1 MIRIIALGAALAL
14 STPAMAQSAGDDPAD
29 DAAFN
34 NPNVM
39 TVRNVTRIELAHG
52 LQTFDA
58 GGKPVGTV
66 ERLSG
71 NDVIV
76 ASGTR
81 EITVPI
87 TDFFAYN
94 QHGKDYFATRTPKA
108 VLEAQSSTSRTKPLA
123 FR

>member
-14 STPAMAQSAGDDPAD
+14 STPVFAQTAADDPAD

-39 TVRNVTRIELAHG
+39 TVRNVTRTELAHG
-52 LQTFDA
+52 LQIFDA

-76 ASGTR
+76 TSGTR

-108 VLEAQSSTSRTKPLA
+108 VLEAQSSTSGTKPLA
-123 FR
+123 FN